1 VADLPTGTVTFLF
14 TDVEGST
21 RLLNELGD
29 AYADV
34 LADHR
39 RALRECFD
47 RHDGVEVDTQGD
59 AFFVAFAKASDA
71 LAAAAEGKAALEAGP
86 IRVRMGLHTG
96 EPLATDEGYV
106 GVDVHRAARIAAAG
120 HGGQILISQATRDLV
135 GNGDLRDLGEH
146 RLKDLT
152 SAERLYQLGDADFP
166 PLKSLNQSN
175 LPIQPTELVGRRR
188 ELREIRE
195 LQRTSRMLT
204 LTGAGGSGKTRL
216 ALQAAAEVVDEFPDG
231 VWFVS
236 LAALTDYRL
245 VHSTIGQV
253 VGARDDLGHFLR
265 DKKLLLLLDNLE
277 HLLPKVARQIAELDT
292 TILATSRERINIASE
307 QEYPVPTLPIGD
319 AVSLFVQRAR
329 QLKPTFEADEHV
341 AEIARRL
348 DGLPL
353 AVELAAARVKVLT
366 TEQIRYRVGDS
377 LALLTSGSRDAP
389 ERHRALRATI
399 EWSYQLLSEE
409 EQLLFSRFAIF
420 GGSFDLEAAE
430 VVCGSDIDV
439 LQSLADKSLLRQTK
453 EGRFFMLETIREYAV
468 EKLEP
473 MLERSQLRRRH
484 AEYYQAVANTLRP
497 RQSAS
502 QEVTTKR
509 SQFEVEQPNLRSAL
523 EYFLTEDIAEA
534 ALEMV
539 EDLWLYWLQAGQL
552 AEGERWIE
560 RALAEAEPTPRRLL
574 GSVIGLHGEFLRF
587 RGEVER
593 AIPIKERATEMARAL
608 GDDREVASNL
618 HDIADSWAHLGD
630 YKRARAAA
638 SEALEIRRALGDP
651 GGIAHALSSLGD
663 IALFE
668 GDFAEARRIY
678 EEVLALILA
687 DSPGTIDHAVF
698 LYTLAECRRRQG
710 ESKGAAAT
718 LVDAIEMAAR
728 LSLVF
733 CVPDMLETAA
743 GLATRSDAW
752 RGGLLVGA
760 AEALRSASGFDYF
773 DRAEAERIA
782 ASLRVSLGESRFE
795 RAVDE
800 GRQLTLEAA
809 MQAALESLD

>member
-1 VADLPTGTVTFLF
+1 VAELPTGTVTFLF

-29 AYADV
+29 AYAGV

-47 RHDGVEVDTQGD
+47 RHGGVEVDTQGD
-59 AFFVAFAKASDA
+59 AFFVAFARASDA
-71 LAAAAEGKAALEAGP
+71 LAAAAEGRDALTVGP
-86 IRVRMGLHTG
+86 IRVRMGVHTG
-96 EPLATDEGYV
+96 EPVVTDEGYV

-152 SAERLYQLGDADFP
+152 AAERLYQLGAAEFP
-166 PLKSLNQSN
+166 SLKSLNQSN

-188 ELREIRE
+188 ELQEIRE

-253 VGARDDLGHFLR
+253 VGARDDLGQFLQG
-265 DKKLLLLLDNLE
+265 KNLLLLLDNLE
-277 HLLPKVARQIAELDT
+277 HLLPDVAPQIAELDT

-307 QEYPVPTLPIGD
+307 QEYPVPTLPIPD

-329 QLKPTFEADEHV
+329 QLKPRFEADEHV
-341 AEIARRL
+341 AEIVRRL

-366 TEQIRYRVGDS
+366 TEQIRDRLGHS
-377 LALLTSGSRDAP
+377 LGLLISGRRDAP
-389 ERHRALRATI
+389 ERHQALRATI
-399 EWSYQLLSEE
+399 EWSYQLLGQE
-409 EQLLFSRFAIF
+409 EQLIFTRFAVF

-439 LQSLADKSLLRQTK
+439 LQSLVDKSLLRQTK

-468 EKLEP
+468 EE
-473 MLERSQLRRRH
+473 LERRADISELSRRH
-484 AEYYQAVANTLRP
+484 AEHYSAVAKILRP
-497 RQSAS
+497 RKSES
-502 QEVTTKR
+502 QEAITKR
-509 SQFEVEQPNLRSAL
+509 LRFEVEQPNLRAAL
-523 EYFLTEDIAEA
+523 EHFLTAGVGEA

-539 EDLWLYWLQAGQL
+539 EDLWFYWMQAGQL
-552 AEGERWIE
+552 AEGELWTE
-560 RALAEAEPTPRRLL
+560 RALATAEATPSRLL
-574 GSVIGLHGEFLRF
+574 GSVLSLHGEFLRF
-587 RGEVER
+587 RGAVER
-593 AIPIKERATEMARAL
+593 AIPIKERATEIARSL
-608 GDDREVASNL
+608 GDHREVASNL
-618 HDIADSWAHLGD
+618 HDIADSWAHVGD
-630 YKRARAAA
+630 YERARAAA
-638 SEALEIRRALGDP
+638 SEALGIRRALGDP

-668 GDFAEARRIY
+668 GEFAEARRIY

-687 DSPGTIDHAVF
+687 DSPGSTDHAVF
-698 LYTLAECRRRQG
+698 LFSLAECRRRQG
-710 ESKGAAAT
+710 DYEGAAAT
-718 LVDAIEMAAR
+718 LFDAIEMAAG

-733 CVPDMLETAA
+733 CAPDMLDTAA
-743 GLATRSDAW
+743 GLTGQSDAR
-752 RGGLLVGA
+752 RGALLVGA
-760 AEALRSASGFDYF
+760 AEALRTASGFDYF

-782 ASLRVSLGESRFE
+782 ASLRDSLGESRFK

-800 GRQLTLEAA
+800 GRQLTLDEA
-809 MQAALESLD
+809 MQTALESLD

>member
-14 TDVEGST
+14 TDIEGST
-21 RLLNELGD
+21 RLLHEFGD
-29 AYADV
+29 SYTD
-34 LADHR
+34 LLMEHR
-39 RALRECFD
+39 KILRQAFA
-47 RHDGVEVDTQGD
+47 RHGGVEVDTQGD

-71 LAAAAEGKAALEAGP
+71 LAAAAEGRDALTASS

-96 EPLATDEGYV
+96 EPVVTDEGYV

-120 HGGQILISQATRDLV
+120 HGGQILTSQATRDLV

-152 SAERLYQLGDADFP
+152 TAERLYQLGDEEFP

-175 LPIQPTELVGRRR
+175 LPVQPTELIGRKQ
-188 ELREIRE
+188 ELEEIRE

-253 VGARDDLGHFLR
+253 VGARDDLGEFLR
-265 DKKLLLLLDNLE
+265 GKNLLLLLDNLE
-277 HLLPKVARQIAELDT
+277 HLLPDVASQIAELDT
-292 TILATSRERINIASE
+292 AILATSRERINIASE
-307 QEYPVPTLPIGD
+307 QEYPVPALPIRD

-329 QLKPTFEADEHV
+329 QLRPGFEADEHV
-341 AEIARRL
+341 AEIARRV

-366 TEQIRYRVGDS
+366 TEQIRDRLGHS
-377 LALLTSGSRDAP
+377 LGLLTSGRRDAP
-389 ERHRALRATI
+389 PRHQALRATI

-409 EQLLFSRFAIF
+409 EQLLFSHLAVF
-420 GGSFDLEAAE
+420 GGSFDLDAAE
-430 VVCGSDIDV
+430 VVCGADIDV
-439 LQSLADKSLLRQTK
+439 LQSLTDKSLLRQTT

-468 EKLEP
+468 EQLEHVP
-473 MLERSQLRRRH
+473 ECSQLARRH
-484 AEYYQAVANTLRP
+484 AEHYHGVAHTLRP
-497 RQSAS
+497 RKSESPEAA
-502 QEVTTKR
+502 TRR

-523 EYFLTEDIAEA
+523 EYFLTASIAEA

-560 RALAEAEPTPRRLL
+560 RALAEAEPTPSRLL

-593 AIPIKERATEMARAL
+593 AIPIKERATEIARSL

-630 YKRARAAA
+630 YARARAAA
-638 SEALEIRRALGDP
+638 SDALKIRRALGNP
-651 GGIAHALSSLGD
+651 GGIAHSLSSLGD

-687 DSPGTIDHAVF
+687 DSPGTTDHAVYLF
-698 LYTLAECRRRQG
+698 SLAECRRRQ
-710 ESKGAAAT
+710 EEYEGAAAT
-718 LVDAIEMAAR
+718 LVDAIEMAAE
-728 LSLVF
+728 LGLVF
-733 CVPDMLETAA
+733 CVPDMLDTAA
-743 GLATRSDAW
+743 GLAGRSNPW
-752 RGGLLVGA
+752 RGALLVGA

-782 ASLRVSLGESRFE
+782 TSLLVSLGEARFK

-800 GRQLTLEAA
+800 GRQLTAEEA
-809 MQAALESLD
+809 MRTALESLD